1 MAGAK
6 RLLDDLLNLE
16 VNTIVKTGMT
26 GRKMPALGHALIDIF
41 SDYDS
46 WLCRHGGPINEQ
58 WSAFLATPAAG
69 EFLDANVANGRAS
82 EWWIV
87 VGFGAKQTD
96 DGLRA
101 AESPRHADGYGLID
115 KLDDDP
121 LFDADKD
128 ITDKNFD
135 RLRRNARIAE
145 EMYGVLDRHRY
156 QVETGDDVMLR
167 RILRNCDQ
175 LREILEKSS
184 KKGQTATLSRSDRN
198 GARNATADSLTAED
212 VITIRKAWEMG
223 TEVVV
228 LQTVVQLDGDIVT
241 RVNEAFVAQRY
252 QTLRDLHREGVA
264 NALEHWQFLVTT
276 VESVVTSGL
285 GRLTGRS

>member
-41 SDYDS
+41 SGYDS
-46 WLCRHGGPINEQ
+46 WLCRHGGAINEQ

-101 AESPRHADGYGLID
+101 AEA
-115 KLDDDP
+115 
-121 LFDADKD
+121 A
-128 ITDKNFD
+128 N
-135 RLRRNARIAE
+135 
-145 EMYGVLDRHRY
+145 
-156 QVETGDDVMLR
+156 ET
-167 RILRNCDQ
+167 
-175 LREILEKSS
+175 
-184 KKGQTATLSRSDRN
+184 
-198 GARNATADSLTAED
+198 
-212 VITIRKAWEMG
+212 
-223 TEVVV
+223 
-228 LQTVVQLDGDIVT
+228 
-241 RVNEAFVAQRY
+241 
-252 QTLRDLHREGVA
+252 
-264 NALEHWQFLVTT
+264 
-276 VESVVTSGL
+276 
-285 GRLTGRS
+285 